1 MLKNHILM
9 SYKDSSEWNKTL
21 IYNIYD
27 WRFWLTLNKL
37 IEIRIM
43 EYDNTWVSLPERS
56 NYTLPYFAANI
67 RTFETDIIQQDQLK
81 AEDSNYEY
89 SLTSKICKLTKNT
102 FAKALDV
109 SNFYLARKI
118 VQEKKDLLE
127 VTDLDAE
134 RLISMIARYENEEI
148 IPLREE

>member
-1 MLKNHILM
+1 
-9 SYKDSSEWNKTL
+9 
-21 IYNIYD
+21 
-27 WRFWLTLNKL
+27 
-37 IEIRIM
+37 M